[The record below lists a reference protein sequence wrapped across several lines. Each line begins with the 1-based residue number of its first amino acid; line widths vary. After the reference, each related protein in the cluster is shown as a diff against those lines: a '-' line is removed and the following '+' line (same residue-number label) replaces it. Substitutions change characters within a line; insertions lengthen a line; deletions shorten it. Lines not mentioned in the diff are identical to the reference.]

1 MATDALIEE
10 LKTKIISS
18 LKLTDVTP
26 ADIDPDEQLIG
37 GSLGLDSIDTLELLV
52 MLEKDYGVTV
62 PDVNIGR
69 KVFGSVR
76 SLADYVEEHRDTGE

>member
-1 MATDALIEE
+1 MDELLEE
-10 LKTKIISS
+10 LKRHIISS
-18 LKLTDVTP
+18 LKLADVKP
-26 ADIDPDEQLIG
+26 EDIDVDEPLIG

-52 MLEKDYGVTV
+52 MLEKQYGVTV

-76 SLADYVEEHRDTGE
+76 SLAEYVAQRRAGAS